1 MKVLKFGGSSVSSPE
16 RIKNV
21 IEIIRNTQR
30 KCKNTLV
37 VFSAF
42 QNVTDQ
48 LIFISKLAS
57 EGRTEYIKGFT
68 EIEKRHIAAGQ
79 ELISHKNRDRAIT
92 KLKSDLKELADV
104 LHGVFLVRE
113 LTPRTLDFIMSFGER
128 FSASIISWALFD
140 RGIKNEF
147 LDSRS
152 LVKTD
157 DHFGNARVLF
167 DQTYHNIKTYF
178 SLHKKLQIVT
188 GFIGSTLAEETTTL
202 GRGGSDLSASIF
214 GAALEVQE
222 IEIWTDVDG
231 VMTANPQKVSKA
243 FSIKSMTYEEAMEL
257 SHFGAKVI
265 HPPTMQPALD
275 KKIPIRIR
283 NTFNRSFEGTLI
295 ADKANEKIFPIK
307 GISSIDDIS
316 LLRVQGS
323 GMVGIAGIAQRIFGA
338 LAAKK
343 INIILITQAS
353 SEHSVCFAVLP
364 GFATLSKRLIKEE
377 LRLEILDKQVG
388 EVVIEND
395 LSIIAVVGERMR
407 KTPGIAGKVF
417 QALGR
422 NGINI
427 VAIAQGSSELNISMV
442 ISKQEETKALN
453 VLHEAF
459 FLSRLKSI
467 NLFLIGTG
475 LIGSALLRQIKN
487 QHEYFSNEYN
497 FDIRV
502 VALANSQKMYLNEK
516 GTSLKKWKSLLTR
529 SGEKTVLNKFINTM
543 INLKLPDSVF
553 IDCTA
558 SDDIVKKYSE
568 ILAAN
573 ISIVTPNKKANSG
586 DYDLYKK
593 IREIALEHNTKFL
606 YETTVGAGLPIIRT
620 AKGLFLS
627 GNTIEKVEGVL
638 SGTLSFI
645 FNSLKSGTAF
655 SAIVQAAQQKGYTE
669 ADPREDLR
677 GTDVARKLLIIAREI
692 GLKLELSD
700 IEVENL
706 IPVKARKADTL
717 KDFFVLLQKYNYVI
731 EQKIKAAE
739 EKGKVLRYIAQ
750 LEKGRA
756 KVFLKEVDKKH
767 QFYSLTGTE
776 NIIAFTTK
784 HCKNNPIVIRGPGA
798 GVEITAAGVL
808 TDIIRITNYLT

>member
-1 MKVLKFGGSSVSSPE
+1 
-16 RIKNV
+16 
-21 IEIIRNTQR
+21 
-30 KCKNTLV
+30 
-37 VFSAF
+37 
-42 QNVTDQ
+42 
-48 LIFISKLAS
+48 
-57 EGRTEYIKGFT
+57 
-68 EIEKRHIAAGQ
+68 
-79 ELISHKNRDRAIT
+79 
-92 KLKSDLKELADV
+92 
-104 LHGVFLVRE
+104 
-113 LTPRTLDFIMSFGER
+113 
-128 FSASIISWALFD
+128 
-140 RGIKNEF
+140 
-147 LDSRS
+147 
-152 LVKTD
+152 
-157 DHFGNARVLF
+157 
-167 DQTYHNIKTYF
+167 
-178 SLHKKLQIVT
+178 
-188 GFIGSTLAEETTTL
+188 
-202 GRGGSDLSASIF
+202 
-214 GAALEVQE
+214 
-222 IEIWTDVDG
+222 VDG

-655 SAIVQAAQQKGYTE
+655 SAIVQAAQLKGYTE